1 MHMPDLPFRVLASRV
16 IAVAVILFLVII
28 GCEYA
33 CWLWKA
39 MTATIKSPAIV
50 LTEEA
55 HIKIKGKDC
64 CLPCGLVLY
73 PLNELECCP
82 EVYNKREYK
91 IYVST
96 DCLKFRE
103 LTESEIT
110 GVTNL
115 LYRVEA
121 ECDQK
126 Q

>member
-55 HIKIKGKDC
+55 HIN
-64 CLPCGLVLY
+64 LREGLLSA
-73 PLNELECCP
+73 L
-82 EVYNKREYK
+82 
-91 IYVST
+91 
-96 DCLKFRE
+96 
-103 LTESEIT
+103 
-110 GVTNL
+110 
-115 LYRVEA
+115 RVGFISVE
-121 ECDQK
+121 
-126 Q
+126 